1 MSQYKAYPAYKDSG
15 VEWIGQV
22 PEHWQVKRLRHVGRY
37 SNSGVDK
44 KSYEDQQTVKLCNY
58 TDVYYNEF
66 INDDMP
72 FMQATASSHEIEQF
86 TLRKGDV
93 IITKDS
99 EDPSDIGI
107 PAFVRHDMT
116 GVVCGYHL
124 TLIRALNDNYGSYI
138 HRSLQSDHTKAH
150 FFSESLGITRYGLNQ
165 NTIGNAPV
173 ALPPPE
179 EQATI
184 AAALDR
190 ENARIDSLIQK
201 KTRFIE
207 LLKEK
212 RQALITHAVTKGLD
226 PNVKMK
232 DSGVEWI
239 GQVPE
244 HWQVKRL
251 KHLISQ
257 CQNGVWGDDP
267 LEDGSDT
274 LCIRVADFDRDN
286 NVVIYNPSTYRQI
299 TKEHQDSRLVS
310 KGDILLEKSGGGAQ
324 TLVGA
329 NVRYLGE
336 EPAVCSN
343 FVAVIKPSKKAESAW
358 LNYLMASMYA
368 LKINLRSIKQSTGIQ
383 NLDSE
388 QYLDEGVAAPSL
400 DEQATIAAALDR
412 ETARIDSLM
421 DKAKQ
426 SITLLKER
434 RAAFITAAVTGQI
447 DLRGK

>member
-1 MSQYKAYPAYKDSG
+1 MSQYKAYPAY
-15 VEWIGQV
+15 
-22 PEHWQVKRLRHVGRY
+22 
-37 SNSGVDK
+37 
-44 KSYEDQQTVKLCNY
+44 
-58 TDVYYNEF
+58 
-66 INDDMP
+66 
-72 FMQATASSHEIEQF
+72 
-86 TLRKGDV
+86 
-93 IITKDS
+93 
-99 EDPSDIGI
+99 
-107 PAFVRHDMT
+107 
-116 GVVCGYHL
+116 
-124 TLIRALNDNYGSYI
+124 
-138 HRSLQSDHTKAH
+138 
-150 FFSESLGITRYGLNQ
+150 
-165 NTIGNAPV
+165 
-173 ALPPPE
+173 
-179 EQATI
+179 
-184 AAALDR
+184 
-190 ENARIDSLIQK
+190 
-201 KTRFIE
+201 
-207 LLKEK
+207 
-212 RQALITHAVTKGLD
+212 
-226 PNVKMK
+226 K

-343 FVAVIKPSKKAESAW
+343 FVAVIKPSKMAESAW

-400 DEQATIAAALDR
+400 DEQATIAATLDR
-412 ETARIDSLM
+412 ETARIDALIQKKTRFIDLLKEKRQALITHAVTKGLDPNAKMKDSGVEWIGQVPEHWEVVPSTWLFVESKERAHEDDQHLSATQKYGVISLADYERLEGRQVTHAVKNLEQRKHVELDDFVISM
-421 DKAKQ
+421 RSFQGGIERVKALGCVRSSYVVIQAGDGADKNYFAYLFKSGSYIQGLQATSSFIRDGQDLNYGNFRQVRLPKPGSDEQMQIAKFLDQETARIDALTRTTEQ

-447 DLRGK
+447 DLRGKQ

>member
-1 MSQYKAYPAYKDSG
+1 MSHYKPYPAY
-15 VEWIGQV
+15 
-22 PEHWQVKRLRHVGRY
+22 
-37 SNSGVDK
+37 
-44 KSYEDQQTVKLCNY
+44 
-58 TDVYYNEF
+58 
-66 INDDMP
+66 
-72 FMQATASSHEIEQF
+72 
-86 TLRKGDV
+86 
-93 IITKDS
+93 
-99 EDPSDIGI
+99 
-107 PAFVRHDMT
+107 
-116 GVVCGYHL
+116 
-124 TLIRALNDNYGSYI
+124 
-138 HRSLQSDHTKAH
+138 
-150 FFSESLGITRYGLNQ
+150 
-165 NTIGNAPV
+165 
-173 ALPPPE
+173 
-179 EQATI
+179 
-184 AAALDR
+184 
-190 ENARIDSLIQK
+190 
-201 KTRFIE
+201 
-207 LLKEK
+207 
-212 RQALITHAVTKGLD
+212 
-226 PNVKMK
+226 K

-343 FVAVIKPSKKAESAW
+343 FVAVIKPSKMAESAW

-400 DEQATIAAALDR
+400 DEQATIAATLDR
-412 ETARIDSLM
+412 ETARIDTLIG
-421 DKAKQ
+421 KAEQ

-447 DLRGK
+447 DLRGKQ